1 MFELGYWG
9 LFLASFLAA
18 TVVPFSSEAIL
29 SGMIIAD
36 YNPVF
41 SLIAATFGNWFG
53 GLSSYYIG
61 FLGKEFWI
69 EKYLRIP
76 KAKTERF
83 KLLIKGKEVWIAFF
97 CWLPFI
103 GDVIAVVLGLLK
115 VNFINVSI
123 GMFIGK
129 AVRYLVWAYLT
140 IWAIS

>member
-9 LFLASFLAA
+9 LFFASFLAA

-29 SGMIIAD
+29 SGMIVAD
-36 YNPVF
+36 FNPVF
-41 SLIAATFGNWFG
+41 CLISATLGNWLG
-53 GLSSYYIG
+53 GVSSYYIG
-61 FLGKEFWI
+61 YLGKENWI
-69 EKYLRIP
+69 EKYLRI
-76 KAKTERF
+76 KKEKTDRF

-115 VNFINVSI
+115 INFLNVSI

-129 AVRYLVWAYLT
+129 AIRYIVWGYIT
-140 IWAIS
+140 VWAIS